1 MLPNSFVRFGFCH
14 HFEYVLLN
22 TIVKLPFKV
31 VLLNTV
37 LDIFGLMCL
46 QCEQP
51 VLLNLFIKTNFQ
63 HGFGVNG
70 VLDKLHSF
78 SKFETKKQF

>member
-1 MLPNSFVRFGFCH
+1 
-14 HFEYVLLN
+14 
-22 TIVKLPFKV
+22 
-31 VLLNTV
+31 
-37 LDIFGLMCL
+37 MCL

-63 HGFGVNG
+63 HDFGVNG

-78 SKFETKKQF
+78 SKFETKQQF